1 MTNIIYNIQLTQ
13 KTILNQIPTI
23 NHREWLMI
31 WIVFSVEEVDF
42 IKIKDIMNNII
53 YIYIY
58 MEILETYYMLKE
70 KCHKIETLNKIT
82 TLNMH

>member
-1 MTNIIYNIQLTQ
+1 
-13 KTILNQIPTI
+13 
-23 NHREWLMI
+23 MI

-58 MEILETYYMLKE
+58 VEILETYYMLKE